1 MPKIEYEHE
10 IQSNIEVTKPRMY
23 KVLLLNDDYTSMD
36 FVMNVLMSI
45 FRKNEQDAYT
55 IMMKVHHDGKAVC
68 GIYTYEIAET
78 KVAQVESVAR
88 KNNFPLKAILEEE

>member
-10 IQSNIEVTKPRMY
+10 LEQHIEVINPKMY

-45 FRKNEQDAYT
+45 FRKNEQEAYT
-55 IMMKVHHDGKAVC
+55 IMMKVHKEGRAIC

-78 KVAQVESVAR
+78 KVAQVESVAK

>member
-10 IQSNIEVTKPRMY
+10 LEQHIEVINPKMY

-45 FRKNEQDAYT
+45 FRKNEQEAYT
-55 IMMKVHHDGKAVC
+55 IMMKVHKEGRAVC

-78 KVAQVESVAR
+78 KVAQVESVAK